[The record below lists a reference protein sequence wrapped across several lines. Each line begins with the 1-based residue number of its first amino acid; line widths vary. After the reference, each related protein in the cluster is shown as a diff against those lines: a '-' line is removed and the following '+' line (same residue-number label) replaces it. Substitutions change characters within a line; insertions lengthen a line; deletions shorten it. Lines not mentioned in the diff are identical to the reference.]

1 MMENRLWQHLY
12 RSGSMLT
19 NEKPSMSSGVSDWPA
34 RVALVR
40 GDWWSALTA
49 LFEYVVVSVTVG
61 ELCAVQVD

>member
-1 MMENRLWQHLY
+1 
-12 RSGSMLT
+12 MLT